1 MHGPKHT
8 PPTHVISLNEHIQC
22 FELAG
27 YECCQNLAGIAVDG
41 KIVLGIVRFPVG
53 AVEFVLNRF
62 CH

>member
-8 PPTHVISLNEHIQC
+8 PPAHVISLNEHIQC

-41 KIVLGIVRFPVG
+41 KIVLGVVRFPVS
-53 AVEFVLNRF
+53 
-62 CH
+62 